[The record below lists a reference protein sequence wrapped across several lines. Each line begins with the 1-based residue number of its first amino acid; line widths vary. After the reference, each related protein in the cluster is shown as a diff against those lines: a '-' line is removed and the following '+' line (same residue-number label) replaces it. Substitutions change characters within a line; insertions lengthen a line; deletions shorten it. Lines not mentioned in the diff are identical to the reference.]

1 MSLRGPLFG
10 LKKFIENLLEPYG
23 IILKG
28 IKTLDNGQDG
38 TKYVFIWDVERLPSK
53 VKGSDD
59 PQNQKSPSKLSQYLD
74 VERLLQ
80 EQFPNFVV
88 HLESPT
94 TIKYV
99 KSRNIYGN
107 WRIVTTVLFLSINS
121 ASEFRYDGDEK
132 WFPMITLRS
141 TGVGTVMKGISGR
154 QWIALLITCSQ
165 LNISVN
171 TAGSNPRRVSL

>member
-1 MSLRGPLFG
+1 MSVRGPLFG

-28 IKTLDNGQDG
+28 IKTLDDDPVG
-38 TKYVFIWDVERLPSK
+38 TRYTFIWDVERLPSK

-59 PQNQKSPSKLSQYLD
+59 SEDQKSPSKLSQYLV

-99 KSRNIYGN
+99 KSRSTYGN
-107 WRIVTTVLFLSINS
+107 WRIVTTMLFLSKDVKLEPKR
-121 ASEFRYDGDEK
+121 SE
-132 WFPMITLRS
+132 
-141 TGVGTVMKGISGR
+141 
-154 QWIALLITCSQ
+154 
-165 LNISVN
+165 
-171 TAGSNPRRVSL
+171 SLKTE